1 MDDANRVTC
10 HASHITEVFMKI
22 VIGVD
27 GSKYGR
33 WATGWAARLP
43 VAKPVRVTAVHAVDL
58 TYLRA
63 PFMFQPAKIGNE
75 PFLRA
80 EVRRIENL
88 SKRILR
94 ETRAMLSSLRLSGK
108 VICQKG
114 AAAATIVKHA
124 RAGELI
130 VIGSRGLDALD
141 RFLLGSMSTQV
152 VLHAPCSVLI
162 VKEPPRPVHR
172 MVVAVD
178 GSRASETAVR
188 FVCQDLLPQWQL
200 RNTEIVLVHAMPL
213 LKYPEVKE
221 AGKRLF
227 KRYAD
232 KLVKAGFTVTEAP
245 RLGRP
250 ADEIIAV
257 AKQKQADLIVMGAKG
272 LGAVGRFFLGSVSIK
287 VAQHSTCS
295 VLVVR

>member
-1 MDDANRVTC
+1 
-10 HASHITEVFMKI
+10 MKI
-22 VIGVD
+22 IIGVD

-33 WATGWAARLP
+33 WAAGWAARLP
-43 VAKPVRVTAVHAVDL
+43 VATPVRVTAVPAVDL
-58 TYLRA
+58 TYLKA
-63 PFMFQPAKIGNE
+63 PFMSQPVVIGNE

-80 EVRRIENL
+80 EVRRIEDL
-88 SKRILR
+88 SRRVVR
-94 ETRAMLSSLRLSGK
+94 ETRAMLSSLRLTGK
-108 VICQKG
+108 VVCQKG
-114 AAAATIVKHA
+114 AAATTMLRHA
-124 RAGELI
+124 KRGD
-130 VIGSRGLDALD
+130 VIAVGSRGLDALD
-141 RFLLGSMSTQV
+141 RFLLGSVSTQV

-162 VKEPPRPVHR
+162 VKEAPRPVHR
-172 MVVAVD
+172 ILVAVD
-178 GSRASETAVR
+178 GSTASEKAIR
-188 FVCQDLLPQWQL
+188 FVEQDLLPQWQL
-200 RNTEIVLVHAMPL
+200 RDTEIILVHAMPL

-250 ADEIIAV
+250 ADEIITV

-272 LGAVGRFFLGSVSIK
+272 LGAVGRFILGSVSTK
-287 VAQHSTCS
+287 VAQHSSCS

>member
-1 MDDANRVTC
+1 
-10 HASHITEVFMKI
+10 MKVI
-22 VIGVD
+22 IGVD

-33 WATGWAARLP
+33 WAAGWAARLP

-58 TYLRA
+58 TYLKA
-63 PFMFQPAKIGNE
+63 PFMSQPVVIGNE

-80 EVRRIENL
+80 EVRRIEDL
-88 SKRILR
+88 SRRVVR
-94 ETRAMLSSLRLSGK
+94 ETRAMLLSLRLTGK

-114 AAAATIVKHA
+114 AAATTMLRHA
-124 RAGELI
+124 KRGDLI
-130 VIGSRGLDALD
+130 AVGSRGLDALD
-141 RFLLGSMSTQV
+141 RFLLGSVSTQV

-162 VKEPPRPVHR
+162 VKEAPRPVHR

-188 FVCQDLLPQWQL
+188 FVLQDLLPQWQL
-200 RNTEIVLVHAMPL
+200 RNTEIILVHAMPL

-250 ADEIIAV
+250 ADEIITV

-272 LGAVGRFFLGSVSIK
+272 LGAVGRFFLGSVSTK
-287 VAQHSTCS
+287 VAQHSSCS

>member
-1 MDDANRVTC
+1 MR
-10 HASHITEVFMKI
+10 I

-33 WATGWAARLP
+33 WAAGWAARLP
-43 VAKPVRVTAVHAVDL
+43 VSKPVRVTAVHAVDL
-58 TYLRA
+58 TYLKA
-63 PFMFQPAKIGNE
+63 PFMHQHVVIGNE
-75 PFLRA
+75 PFLRS
-80 EVRRIENL
+80 EVRRIEDL
-88 SKRILR
+88 SRRIVR
-94 ETRAMLSSLRLSGK
+94 DTRQLLSSLRLSGK
-108 VICQKG
+108 AVSQKG
-114 AAAATIVKHA
+114 AAATTLLRHA
-124 RAGELI
+124 RRGDLI
-130 VIGSRGLDALD
+130 AVGSRGLDALD
-141 RFLLGSMSTQV
+141 RFLLGSVSTQI

-162 VKEPPRPVHR
+162 VKEAPKPVHR
-172 MVVAVD
+172 IVLAVD
-178 GSRASETAVR
+178 GSTASERAVR
-188 FVCQDLLPQWQL
+188 FVLQDLLPQWQL

-232 KLVKAGFTVTEAP
+232 KLAKAGFAVTEAP

-257 AKQKQADLIVMGAKG
+257 ARQKQADLIVMGAKG
-272 LGAVGRFFLGSVSIK
+272 LGAIARFILGSVSIK
-287 VAQHSTCS
+287 VAQHSPCS

>member
-1 MDDANRVTC
+1 
-10 HASHITEVFMKI
+10 MKI

-33 WATGWAARLP
+33 WAAGWAARLP

-58 TYLRA
+58 TYLKA
-63 PFMFQPAKIGNE
+63 PFMSQPVVIGNE

-80 EVRRIENL
+80 EVRRIEDL
-88 SKRILR
+88 SRRVVR
-94 ETRAMLSSLRLSGK
+94 ETRAMLSSLRLTGK
-108 VICQKG
+108 VVCEKG
-114 AAAATIVKHA
+114 AAAVTIVKHA
-124 RAGELI
+124 RAGDL
-130 VIGSRGLDALD
+130 VAIGSRGLDALD
-141 RFLLGSMSTQV
+141 RFLLGSVSTQV
-152 VLHAPCSVLI
+152 LLHAPCSVLI
-162 VKEPPRPVHR
+162 VKEPPRPVRR

-188 FVCQDLLPQWQL
+188 FVLQDLLPQWQL

-232 KLVKAGFTVTEAP
+232 KLVQAGFTVTEAP

-250 ADEIIAV
+250 ADEIITV

-272 LGAVGRFFLGSVSIK
+272 LGAVGRFFLGSVSTK
-287 VAQHSTCS
+287 VAQHSSCS

>member
-1 MDDANRVTC
+1 
-10 HASHITEVFMKI
+10 MKI

-33 WATGWAARLP
+33 WVAGWAARLP

-58 TYLRA
+58 TYLKA
-63 PFMFQPAKIGNE
+63 PFMSQPVVIGNE

-80 EVRRIENL
+80 EVRRIEDL
-88 SKRILR
+88 SRRVVR
-94 ETRAMLSSLRLSGK
+94 ETRAMLSSLRLTGK
-108 VICQKG
+108 VVCEKG
-114 AAAATIVKHA
+114 AAAVTIVKHA
-124 RAGELI
+124 RAGDVI
-130 VIGSRGLDALD
+130 AIGSRGLDALD
-141 RFLLGSMSTQV
+141 RFLLGSVSTQV

-162 VKEPPRPVHR
+162 VKEPPRPVRR

-188 FVCQDLLPQWQL
+188 FVLQDLLPQWQL

-213 LKYPEVKE
+213 LKYPEAKE
-221 AGKRLF
+221 AGKKLF

-250 ADEIIAV
+250 ADEIITV

-272 LGAVGRFFLGSVSIK
+272 LGAVGRFFLGSVSTK
-287 VAQHSTCS
+287 VAQHSSCS

>member
-10 HASHITEVFMKI
+10 HASHITEVFMQI

-63 PFMFQPAKIGNE
+63 PFMFQQAKIGNE

>member
-1 MDDANRVTC
+1 MN
-10 HASHITEVFMKI
+10 I

-33 WATGWAARLP
+33 WAAGWSARLP
-43 VAKPVRVTAVHAVDL
+43 VSRPVRVTAVHAVDL
-58 TYLRA
+58 TYLKA
-63 PFMFQPAKIGNE
+63 PFMHQYAVIGNE

-80 EVRRIENL
+80 EVRRIEDL
-88 SKRILR
+88 SKRVVR

-108 VICQKG
+108 AVCEKG
-114 AAAATIVKHA
+114 AAAKTLLRHA
-124 RAGELI
+124 KRGDLI
-130 VIGSRGLDALD
+130 AVGSRGFDALD
-141 RFLLGSMSTQV
+141 RFLLGSVSTQV
-152 VLHAPCSVLI
+152 VHHAPCSVLI

-172 MVVAVD
+172 LVVAVD
-178 GSRASETAVR
+178 GSAASEKAVR
-188 FVCQDLLPQWQL
+188 FVLQDLLPEWQL

-221 AGKRLF
+221 AGNRLF

-232 KLVKAGFTVTEAP
+232 RLTKAGFTVTQAP

-250 ADEIIAV
+250 AEEIIAV

-272 LGAVGRFFLGSVSIK
+272 LGAVGRFILGSVSTS
-287 VAQHSTCS
+287 VAQNSPCS

>member
-1 MDDANRVTC
+1 
-10 HASHITEVFMKI
+10 MKI
-22 VIGVD
+22 VVGVD

-33 WATGWAARLP
+33 WAAGWAARLP

-58 TYLRA
+58 TYLKA
-63 PFMFQPAKIGNE
+63 PFMSQPVVIGNE

-80 EVRRIENL
+80 EVRRIEDL
-88 SKRILR
+88 SRRVVR
-94 ETRAMLSSLRLSGK
+94 ETRAMLSSLRLTGK
-108 VICQKG
+108 VVCQKG
-114 AAAATIVKHA
+114 AAATTMLRHAKH
-124 RAGELI
+124 GDLI
-130 VIGSRGLDALD
+130 AVGSRGLDALD
-141 RFLLGSMSTQV
+141 RFLLGSVSTQV

-162 VKEPPRPVHR
+162 VKEAPRPVHR

-178 GSRASETAVR
+178 GSPASEKAVR
-188 FVCQDLLPQWQL
+188 FVLQDILPQWQL
-200 RNTEIVLVHAMPL
+200 RDTEITLVHVMPL

-221 AGKRLF
+221 AGKGLF

-232 KLVKAGFTVTEAP
+232 KLVKAGFMVTEAP

-250 ADEIIAV
+250 ADEIITV

-272 LGAVGRFFLGSVSIK
+272 LGAVGRFFLGSVSTK
-287 VAQHSTCS
+287 VAQHSSCS

>member
-1 MDDANRVTC
+1 MN
-10 HASHITEVFMKI
+10 I

-33 WATGWAARLP
+33 WAAGWAARLP
-43 VAKPVRVTAVHAVDL
+43 VSKPVRVTAVHAVDL
-58 TYLRA
+58 TYLKA
-63 PFMFQPAKIGNE
+63 PFMHQYAVIGNE

-80 EVRRIENL
+80 EVRRIEDL
-88 SKRILR
+88 SKRVVR

-108 VICQKG
+108 AVCEKG
-114 AAAATIVKHA
+114 AAAKTLLRHA
-124 RAGELI
+124 KRGDLI
-130 VIGSRGLDALD
+130 AVGSRGFDALD
-141 RFLLGSMSTQV
+141 RFLLGSVSTQV

-172 MVVAVD
+172 LVVAVD
-178 GSRASETAVR
+178 GSAASEKAIR
-188 FVCQDLLPQWQL
+188 FVLQDLLPQWQL
-200 RNTEIVLVHAMPL
+200 RSTEIVLVHVMPL

-221 AGKRLF
+221 AGKKLF
-227 KRYAD
+227 KRYVD
-232 KLVKAGFTVTEAP
+232 RLVNAGFAVTEAP

-250 ADEIIAV
+250 ADEIIAG

-272 LGAVGRFFLGSVSIK
+272 LGAVGRFILGSVSTR
-287 VAQHSTCS
+287 VTQNSPCS

>member
-1 MDDANRVTC
+1 MN
-10 HASHITEVFMKI
+10 I
-22 VIGVD
+22 VVGVD

-33 WATGWAARLP
+33 WAAGWAARLP
-43 VAKPVRVTAVHAVDL
+43 VSKPVRVTAVHAVDL
-58 TYLRA
+58 TYLKA
-63 PFMFQPAKIGNE
+63 PFMHQYAVIGNE

-80 EVRRIENL
+80 EVRRIEDL
-88 SKRILR
+88 SKRVVR

-108 VICQKG
+108 AVCEKG
-114 AAAATIVKHA
+114 AAAKTLLRHA
-124 RAGELI
+124 KRGDLI
-130 VIGSRGLDALD
+130 AVGSRGFDALD
-141 RFLLGSMSTQV
+141 RFLLGSVSTQV
-152 VLHAPCSVLI
+152 VHHAPCSVLI

-172 MVVAVD
+172 LVVAVD
-178 GSRASETAVR
+178 GSAASEKAVR
-188 FVCQDLLPQWQL
+188 FVLQDLLPEWQL

-221 AGKRLF
+221 AGNRLF

-232 KLVKAGFTVTEAP
+232 RLAKAGFAVTQVP

-250 ADEIIAV
+250 AEEIIAV

-272 LGAVGRFFLGSVSIK
+272 LGAVGRFILGSVSTR
-287 VAQHSTCS
+287 VAQNSPCS

>member
-1 MDDANRVTC
+1 
-10 HASHITEVFMKI
+10 MKI

-33 WATGWAARLP
+33 WAAGWAARLP
-43 VAKPVRVTAVHAVDL
+43 VSKPVRVTAVHAVDL

-63 PFMFQPAKIGNE
+63 PFMHQYVVIGNE

-80 EVRRIENL
+80 EVRRLEDL
-88 SKRILR
+88 SRRVVR
-94 ETRAMLSSLRLSGK
+94 EARKMLTSLRLSGK
-108 VICQKG
+108 VVCQKG
-114 AAAATIVKHA
+114 TAATTMLRHA
-124 RAGELI
+124 KRGDLI
-130 VIGSRGLDALD
+130 AVGSRGLDAMD
-141 RFLLGSMSTQV
+141 RLLLGSVSTQV

-162 VKEPPRPVHR
+162 VKEAPRPVHR

-178 GSRASETAVR
+178 GSAASEKTIR
-188 FVCQDLLPQWQL
+188 FVLQDLLPQWQL
-200 RNTEIVLVHAMPL
+200 RNTEIVLVHVMPL

-221 AGKRLF
+221 VGKRLF

-250 ADEIIAV
+250 ADEIITV
-257 AKQKQADLIVMGAKG
+257 ARQKQADLIVMGAQG
-272 LGAVGRFFLGSVSIK
+272 LGAVGRFFLGSVSTK
-287 VAQHSTCS
+287 VAQHSSCS

>member
-1 MDDANRVTC
+1 
-10 HASHITEVFMKI
+10 MKI

-33 WATGWAARLP
+33 WAAGWAARIPLS
-43 VAKPVRVTAVHAVDL
+43 KPVRVTAVHAVDL

-63 PFMFQPAKIGNE
+63 PFMHQYAVIGNE

-80 EVRRIENL
+80 EVRRIEDL
-88 SKRILR
+88 SKRVVR

-108 VICQKG
+108 AVCEKG
-114 AAAATIVKHA
+114 AAAAALLRHA
-124 RAGELI
+124 RRGDLI
-130 VIGSRGLDALD
+130 AVGSRGLDALD
-141 RFLLGSMSTQV
+141 RFLLGSVSTQV

-172 MVVAVD
+172 IVVAVD
-178 GSRASETAVR
+178 GSPASEKAIR
-188 FVCQDLLPQWQL
+188 FVEQDLLPQWQL

-227 KRYAD
+227 KRYMD
-232 KLVKAGFTVTEAP
+232 KLGKIGFTVTEAP

>member
-1 MDDANRVTC
+1 MN
-10 HASHITEVFMKI
+10 I

-33 WATGWAARLP
+33 WAAGWAARLP
-43 VAKPVRVTAVHAVDL
+43 VSKPVRVTAVHAVDL
-58 TYLRA
+58 TYLKA
-63 PFMFQPAKIGNE
+63 PFMHQYAVIGNE

-80 EVRRIENL
+80 EVRRIEDL
-88 SKRILR
+88 SKRVVR

-108 VICQKG
+108 AVCEKG
-114 AAAATIVKHA
+114 AAAKTLLRHA
-124 RAGELI
+124 KRGDLI
-130 VIGSRGLDALD
+130 AVGSRGFDALD
-141 RFLLGSMSTQV
+141 RFLLGSVSTQV
-152 VLHAPCSVLI
+152 ALHAPCSVLI

-172 MVVAVD
+172 LVVAVD
-178 GSRASETAVR
+178 GSAASEKAVR
-188 FVCQDLLPQWQL
+188 FVLQDLLPQWQL
-200 RNTEIVLVHAMPL
+200 RDTEIMLVHAMPL

-221 AGKRLF
+221 AGKKLF

-232 KLVKAGFTVTEAP
+232 RLVNAGFAVTEAA

-272 LGAVGRFFLGSVSIK
+272 LGAVGRFILGSVSTK
-287 VAQHSTCS
+287 VAQNSPCS

>member
-1 MDDANRVTC
+1 MR
-10 HASHITEVFMKI
+10 I

-33 WATGWAARLP
+33 WAAGWAARLP
-43 VAKPVRVTAVHAVDL
+43 VSRPVRVTAVHAVDL
-58 TYLRA
+58 TYLKA
-63 PFMFQPAKIGNE
+63 PFMHQHVVIGNE

-80 EVRRIENL
+80 EVRRIEDL
-88 SKRILR
+88 SKRVVR

-108 VICQKG
+108 AVCEKG
-114 AAAATIVKHA
+114 AAATTLLRHA
-124 RAGELI
+124 KRGDLI
-130 VIGSRGLDALD
+130 AVGSRGLDAMD
-141 RFLLGSMSTQV
+141 RFLLGSVSTQV

-172 MVVAVD
+172 MVVAID
-178 GSRASETAVR
+178 GSAASEKTIR
-188 FVCQDLLPQWQL
+188 FVLQDMLPQWQL
-200 RNTEIVLVHAMPL
+200 RNTEIVLVHVMPL
-213 LKYPEVKE
+213 LKYPDVKE
-221 AGKRLF
+221 TGKRLF

-232 KLVKAGFTVTEAP
+232 KLAKAGFTVTEAP

-272 LGAVGRFFLGSVSIK
+272 LGAVGRFILGSVSTK
-287 VAQHSTCS
+287 VAQRSNCS
-295 VLVVR
+295 VMVVR

>member
-1 MDDANRVTC
+1 
-10 HASHITEVFMKI
+10 MKI

-33 WATGWAARLP
+33 WAAGWAARLP
-43 VAKPVRVTAVHAVDL
+43 VSKPVRVTAVHAVDL
-58 TYLRA
+58 TYLKA
-63 PFMFQPAKIGNE
+63 PFMHQYVVIGNE
-75 PFLRA
+75 PFLRS
-80 EVRRIENL
+80 EIRRIEDL
-88 SKRILR
+88 SKRVVR
-94 ETRAMLSSLRLSGK
+94 EARAMLSSLRLSGK
-108 VICQKG
+108 AVCEKG
-114 AAAATIVKHA
+114 AAAATLLRHA
-124 RAGELI
+124 KRGD
-130 VIGSRGLDALD
+130 VIAVGSRGLDAMD
-141 RFLLGSMSTQV
+141 RFLLGSVSTQV

-162 VKEPPRPVHR
+162 VKEAPRPVHR

-178 GSRASETAVR
+178 GSSASEKAVR
-188 FVCQDLLPQWQL
+188 FVLQDLLPRWQL

-227 KRYAD
+227 KHYAD
-232 KLVKAGFTVTEAP
+232 RLVKAGFTVTESP

-257 AKQKQADLIVMGAKG
+257 AKQKQADLIVIGAKG
-272 LGAVGRFFLGSVSIK
+272 LGAVGRFILGSVSTK
-287 VAQHSTCS
+287 VAQHSGCS

>member
-1 MDDANRVTC
+1 MN
-10 HASHITEVFMKI
+10 I

-33 WATGWAARLP
+33 WAAGWVARLP
-43 VAKPVRVTAVHAVDL
+43 VSKPVRVTAVHAVDL
-58 TYLRA
+58 TYLKA
-63 PFMFQPAKIGNE
+63 PFMHQYVVIGNE
-75 PFLRA
+75 PYLRS
-80 EVRRIENL
+80 EIRRIEDL
-88 SKRILR
+88 SKRVVR
-94 ETRAMLSSLRLSGK
+94 DTRAMLSSLHLSGK
-108 VICQKG
+108 AVCEKG
-114 AAAATIVKHA
+114 AAAAALLRHA
-124 RAGELI
+124 KRGDLI
-130 VIGSRGLDALD
+130 AIGSRGLDAMD
-141 RFLLGSMSTQV
+141 RFLLGSVSTQV
-152 VLHAPCSVLI
+152 LLHAPCSVL
-162 VKEPPRPVHR
+162 VVREAPRPVHR

-178 GSRASETAVR
+178 GSPASEKAVR
-188 FVCQDLLPQWQL
+188 FVVEDLLPEWQL

-227 KRYAD
+227 KRHAD
-232 KLVKAGFTVTEAP
+232 RLVKAGFTVTEAP

-272 LGAVGRFFLGSVSIK
+272 LGAVGRFILGSVSTR
-287 VAQHSTCS
+287 VAQQSPCS

>member
-1 MDDANRVTC
+1 
-10 HASHITEVFMKI
+10 MKV

-33 WATGWAARLP
+33 WAAGWASRLP
-43 VAKPVRVTAVHAVDL
+43 VSKPVRVTAVHAVDL
-58 TYLRA
+58 MYLKA
-63 PFMFQPAKIGNE
+63 PFMHQYAVIGNE

-80 EVRRIENL
+80 EVRRIEDL
-88 SKRILR
+88 SKRVVR
-94 ETRAMLSSLRLSGK
+94 DTRAMLSALRLTGK

-114 AAAATIVKHA
+114 SAAATIVKHA

-130 VIGSRGLDALD
+130 IIGSRGLDAMD
-141 RFLLGSMSTQV
+141 RLLLGSVSTQI

-162 VKEPPRPVHR
+162 VKEAPRPVHR
-172 MVVAVD
+172 LVVAVD
-178 GSRASETAVR
+178 GSAASEKTIR
-188 FVCQDLLPQWQL
+188 FVLQDLLPRWQL
-200 RNTEIVLVHAMPL
+200 RNTEIVLVHVMPL

-221 AGKRLF
+221 AGRRLF

-287 VAQHSTCS
+287 VAQHSSCS

>member
-1 MDDANRVTC
+1 
-10 HASHITEVFMKI
+10 MKI
-22 VIGVD
+22 IIGVD

-33 WATGWAARLP
+33 WAAGWAARLP
-43 VAKPVRVTAVHAVDL
+43 VATPVRVTAVHAVDL
-58 TYLRA
+58 TYLKA
-63 PFMFQPAKIGNE
+63 PFMSQPVVIGNE

-80 EVRRIENL
+80 EVRRIEDL
-88 SKRILR
+88 SRRVVR
-94 ETRAMLSSLRLSGK
+94 ETRAMLSSLRLTGK
-108 VICQKG
+108 VVCQKG
-114 AAAATIVKHA
+114 AAATTMLRHA
-124 RAGELI
+124 KRGD
-130 VIGSRGLDALD
+130 VIAVGSRGLDALD
-141 RFLLGSMSTQV
+141 RFLLGSVSTQV

-162 VKEPPRPVHR
+162 VKEAPRPVHR
-172 MVVAVD
+172 ILVAVD
-178 GSRASETAVR
+178 GSTASEKAIR
-188 FVCQDLLPQWQL
+188 FVEQDLLPQWQL
-200 RNTEIVLVHAMPL
+200 RDTEIILVHAMPL

-250 ADEIIAV
+250 ADEIITV

-272 LGAVGRFFLGSVSIK
+272 LGAVGRFILGSVSTK
-287 VAQHSTCS
+287 VAQHSSCS